1 MTIKRVLEFKKKYLE
16 QREILFK
23 KLVSNNDGFIF
34 NDQHTELVDSI
45 VKNLIE
51 EILSKYD
58 LTEYTLV
65 AVGGYGRHDLS
76 PKSDVDLLFIYKKNN
91 KNIRSFITDL
101 NNSL

>member
-34 NDQHTELVDSI
+34 NDQHTKLVDSI

-51 EILSKYD
+51 EIQK
-58 LTEYTLV
+58 EII
-65 AVGGYGRHDLS
+65 
-76 PKSDVDLLFIYKKNN
+76 KI
-91 KNIRSFITDL
+91 
-101 NNSL
+101 